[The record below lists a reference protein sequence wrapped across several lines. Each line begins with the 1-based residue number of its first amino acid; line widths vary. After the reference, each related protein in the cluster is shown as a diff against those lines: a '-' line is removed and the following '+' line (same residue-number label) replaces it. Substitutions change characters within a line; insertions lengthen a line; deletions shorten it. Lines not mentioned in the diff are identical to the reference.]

1 MRLSHVLTTLFLLIS
16 GLGMTQTQ
24 TLYGVYWVDPYP
36 FDFHFGHTE
45 LHRIEILN
53 GACSDMLVGKILG
66 NTIDSLFYSNLC
78 HCPDNFL
85 YATAQNDS
93 VNIYKINPQD
103 AQLVSIIPLNDNPSE
118 IYGMTCTAE
127 GKLVAS
133 KNISS
138 PTLVEIDPAN
148 GNVITLAN
156 TATIFQSLMY
166 YDSVWYG
173 FGYQGMWRLKLMN
186 ETAGF
191 AEHLIPSPIA
201 SYGFAGVIPDQCN
214 ELLMV
219 DGFNGL
225 NSLHEVNFAD
235 GSSNFVCNLNGYI
248 FDLTR
253 VGGNYL
259 HNDPFCTVPIDLD
272 PNDDSGAFG
281 NDYRSAPFDCK
292 TNHVKI
298 VDQDAWIPSYPII
311 DTVWAS
317 ITGGILD
324 PGMEGLFM
332 GLPPTGIAVTGS
344 TTTTILLTNASGTAR
359 VSDFLTALKS
369 IQYKDLAL
377 SPLGGTRE
385 VTIRFSTLLGFPT
398 ENAKCFIEVQQLP
411 QVQVNLGPDRS
422 ICQGTSTVLDAGN
435 PGHTYY
441 WAGGQ
446 TTKTITAINT
456 GTYKVTVSDAIKCP
470 GADEVKVRV
479 IPNRT
484 GSIIGPDFAC
494 AGDSVALVFN
504 CNCTDTFDFRLTH
517 NLGLVDTL
525 YNITNGSVLHFYLPY
540 NPFNNLYD
548 LNFAFLQVNTNQA
561 TSCIAQLGHRVWVNP
576 SNFTQN
582 NNAFICQGDSIN
594 LGGVW
599 QTQPGIYTHTETT
612 PFGCGIT
619 INTTL
624 YVGTPGNQTIHID
637 QATCDP
643 MAAGV
648 FTQNLTN
655 QGGCD
660 STVITTVSLISSDT
674 VFIASKTCDPDS
686 VGVFTQHLTGAA
698 GCDSTVIIT
707 TTLAPE
713 IFVGFQ
719 HIGSVCQGDSVG
731 ITFDILGPGSYD
743 FSFTNLNTGQVEML
757 HDISYGYV
765 HFVSPSQSALYWPQQ
780 VIGNNPDGCL
790 EINNLLLI
798 DALQPVYTNNAFLLC
813 QGDSV
818 FAANDWQTQTGIY
831 VDSLTTQFG
840 CDSIVT
846 TNLLFNLSSDTVFL
860 ASQTCDPTLA
870 GVFAESLT
878 NSAGCDSTIVTT
890 ITLLSSDTVFVAS
903 QTCDPTLAG
912 VFTENLTNSAGCDS
926 TIVTTITLLSSDTVF
941 IASQTCDPALAGV
954 FTENQTNAAG
964 CDSTIVTTIT
974 LLSSDTVFIASQTC
988 DPALAGVF
996 NQTMTSSAGCDSTIV
1011 TTITLLSS
1019 DTVFI
1024 ASQTCDPSLTGVFTQ
1039 NLTNSAGCDSTVV
1052 TSVALFQSDTVLIP
1066 SQTCDPALAGVFT
1079 QYLTNSAGCDS
1090 TIVTTVTLHHSDSV
1104 YVISQTCDPALV
1116 GTSIEILFNQFG
1128 CDSTVFSTV
1137 TLLPTDT
1144 VLVAI
1149 TTCEPGEVG
1158 VFQEMLTNGFG
1169 CDSLVLHTISLLPP
1183 DSCEPVLR
1191 VYAPNAFSP
1200 NGDGV
1205 NDLFQLYTNEFAQR
1219 IQSLQ
1224 VYSRWGERVYEAYDL
1239 VPNDPAAGWD
1249 GKFRAKPMDAG
1260 TFLFWA
1266 VMIDLEGRV
1275 TEVKGEVVLLN

>member
-1 MRLSHVLTTLFLLIS
+1 
-16 GLGMTQTQ
+16 MTQTQ

-45 LHRIEILN
+45 LRRIEILN
-53 GACSDMLVGKILG
+53 GACSDVLVGKILG
-66 NTIDSLFYSNLC
+66 NTNDSLFYSNLC

-156 TATIFQSLMY
+156 TTTIFQSLMY

-173 FGYQGMWRLKLMN
+173 FGPQGMWRLKLIN

-191 AEHLIPSPIA
+191 AEHLIPAPIA
-201 SYGFAGVIPDQCN
+201 TYGFAGVIPDQCN

-219 DGFNGL
+219 DGFNGV

-272 PNDDSGAFG
+272 PNDDSGALG

-298 VDQDAWIPSYPII
+298 VDQDAWIPPYPII

-317 ITGGILD
+317 ITSGILN

-332 GLPPTGIAVTGS
+332 GLPPTGMAVTGS
-344 TTTTILLTNASGTAR
+344 TTTTIMLTNASGTAR
-359 VSDFLTALKS
+359 VADFLTALKS
-369 IQYKDLAL
+369 IQYKNLAL

-385 VTIRFSTLLGFPT
+385 VTIRFSTLRGFPT

-411 QVQVNLGPDRS
+411 QVLVDLGPDRS

-446 TTKTITAINT
+446 TTKTITATNA
-456 GTYKVTVSDAIKCP
+456 GTYKVTVSDGINCP
-470 GADEVKVRV
+470 GADEVKLKVL
-479 IPNRT
+479 PNRT
-484 GSIIGPDFAC
+484 GSITGPLYAC

-504 CNCTDTFDFRLTH
+504 CNCLDTFDFRVT
-517 NLGLVDTL
+517 NNQNFQDTL
-525 YNITNGSVLHFYLPY
+525 YNVTNGTVLNFYLPY
-540 NPFNNLYD
+540 NPFDNLYD
-548 LNFAFLQVNTNQA
+548 LNFVFFQVNTYEA
-561 TSCIAQLGHRVWVNP
+561 TSCIAQFGHRVWVNP
-576 SNFTQN
+576 SDFTQN

-599 QTQPGIYTHTETT
+599 QTQPGTYTHTETT

-624 YVGTPGNQTIHID
+624 YVGTPGNQTIYLNET
-637 QATCDP
+637 TCDP
-643 MAAGV
+643 ASLGV
-648 FTQNLTN
+648 FTQNLTS

-660 STVITTVSLISSDT
+660 STVITTVTLASSDT
-674 VFIASKTCDPDS
+674 VYLASQTCDPALA
-686 VGVFTQHLTGAA
+686 GVFTENLTNSA
-698 GCDSTVIIT
+698 GCDSTVVTAITLLSSDTVFLASQTCDPALAGVFTENLTNSAGCDSTVVTTITLLSSDTVFLASQTCDPALAGVFTENLTNSAGCDSTVVTTITLLSSDTVFLASQTCDPALAGVFTENLTNSVGCDSTIIT
-707 TTLAPE
+707 TITLLTSDTVFLASQTCDPALTG
-713 IFVGFQ
+713 V
-719 HIGSVCQGDSVG
+719 
-731 ITFDILGPGSYD
+731 
-743 FSFTNLNTGQVEML
+743 FTQ
-757 HDISYGYV
+757 
-765 HFVSPSQSALYWPQQ
+765 
-780 VIGNNPDGCL
+780 
-790 EINNLLLI
+790 
-798 DALQPVYTNNAFLLC
+798 
-813 QGDSV
+813 
-818 FAANDWQTQTGIY
+818 
-831 VDSLTTQFG
+831 SLTNSAG
-840 CDSIVT
+840 CDSTIVT
-846 TNLLFNLSSDTVFL
+846 TVTLLSSDTVFL

-870 GVFAESLT
+870 GVFTESLT
-878 NSAGCDSTIVTT
+878 NSVGCDSTTITT
-890 ITLLSSDTVFVAS
+890 IS
-903 QTCDPTLAG
+903 
-912 VFTENLTNSAGCDS
+912 
-926 TIVTTITLLSSDTVF
+926 LLSSDTVF
-941 IASQTCDPALAGV
+941 IASQTCDPA
-954 FTENQTNAAG
+954 
-964 CDSTIVTTIT
+964 
-974 LLSSDTVFIASQTC
+974 
-988 DPALAGVF
+988 
-996 NQTMTSSAGCDSTIV
+996 
-1011 TTITLLSS
+1011 
-1019 DTVFI
+1019 
-1024 ASQTCDPSLTGVFTQ
+1024 LTGVFTQ

-1052 TSVALFQSDTVLIP
+1052 TSVGLFQSDTVHIA
-1066 SQTCDPALAGVFT
+1066 SQTCDPALAGVFI
-1079 QYLTNSAGCDS
+1079 QNLTNSAGCDS
-1090 TIVTTVTLHHSDSV
+1090 TIVTSVSLHQSDTV

-1116 GTSIEILFNQFG
+1116 GTSIEMLFNQFG
-1128 CDSTVFSTV
+1128 CDSTVFNTLV
-1137 TLLPTDT
+1137 LLPSDT
-1144 VLVAI
+1144 VFVAS
-1149 TTCEPGEVG
+1149 TTCEQNEVG

-1183 DSCEPVLR
+1183 DSCAPELR

-1266 VMIDLEGRV
+1266 VVIDWEGRE